1 MDVKGRDLAT
11 GIPRIITINSNETR
25 TAIQEQIDTIVSTVK
40 TNLEHTPLSWPQTL
54 STGAF
59 I

>member
-40 TNLEHTPLSWPQTL
+40 TTLEHTPLSWPQTL